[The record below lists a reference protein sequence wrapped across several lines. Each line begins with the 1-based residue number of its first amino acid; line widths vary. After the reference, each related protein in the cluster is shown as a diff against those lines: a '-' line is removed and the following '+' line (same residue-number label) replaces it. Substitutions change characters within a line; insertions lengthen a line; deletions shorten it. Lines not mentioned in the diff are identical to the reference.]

1 MMERLF
7 GAIEAGGTKF
17 ICAVGTGPD
26 DLDTRRFSTT
36 TPEETIAKS
45 VDFFKRQ
52 TSAKELSAIGIASF
66 GPVDPDKSSSTYGY
80 ITSTPKPGWANTN
93 FVGMMKDAL
102 DTPIRFDS
110 DTNGAALGEHRW
122 GAGKGLS
129 DFIYLTIGTG
139 FGGGAIANGELVHG
153 MMHPEM
159 GHIHIPKRADD
170 NYEGSCPFHGNRCI
184 EGLASGPAIEG
195 RWGRRGASIESG
207 HEAWEL
213 EAHYI
218 SLALVNYICTFSPQ
232 RLVLGGG
239 VMAQQQLFPMIREK
253 VTAILNGYIRS
264 PRILEKI
271 DEYIVPP
278 AFGNRA
284 GIVGAVA
291 LAMDAASGNDASAIQ
306 QAFPL

>member
-1 MMERLF
+1 MKKLF

-17 ICAVGTGPD
+17 VCAVGTGPD
-26 DLDTRRFSTT
+26 DLVIQRFPTT

-45 VDFFKRQ
+45 VDFFTLQ
-52 TSAKELSAIGIASF
+52 TDVQDLSAIGIASF
-66 GPVDPDKSSSTYGY
+66 GPVDPDASSATYGY

-102 DTPIRFDS
+102 NVPIHFDS

-122 GAGKGLS
+122 GAGKGIS

-139 FGGGAIANGELVHG
+139 FGGGAMANGELVHG

-170 NYEGSCPFHGNRCI
+170 NYEGFCPFHGNRCI
-184 EGLASGPAIEG
+184 EGLAAGPAIEG
-195 RWGRRGASIESG
+195 RWGKRGESLERD

-218 SLALVNYICTFSPQ
+218 SLALVNYICTLSPK
-232 RLVLGGG
+232 RLILGGG
-239 VMAQQQLFPMIREK
+239 VMEQQQLFPMIRNK
-253 VTAILNGYIRS
+253 VAKMLNGYIRS
-264 PRILEKI
+264 PSILEKM

-284 GIVGAVA
+284 GIVGAMA
-291 LAMDAASGNDASAIQ
+291 LALDGA
-306 QAFPL
+306 